1 MTGFNT
7 AELLWLSSALI
18 IINGLAT
25 SRYITKLWIKS
36 YQDPQR
42 IHVNEVSRLG
52 GLGMLIGVAGLAG
65 LSESLATSA
74 LAFKF
79 LVAFVPLAMI
89 MLMEDLHINTRPAVR
104 LTVILLSSY
113 LILTLTKVTLPSFN
127 TPFLDTLFATPFL
140 SPLFFILCIAALIN
154 GMNFIDGTNGNMV
167 FTSLSILAVL
177 YAMAALLGDNDV
189 MRLAQVFALPL
200 ALFIPFNYPF
210 GKLFAGDLGSYL
222 CGATTAFL
230 VIYFFGRHPEISAWN
245 AVLVVFY
252 PTMELTYSI
261 ARKVLTQKSPFLPD
275 REHLH
280 IKLFIIFNRGS
291 NRPRLSNNLVTL
303 ILSVFW
309 LWPAVI
315 IPWVY
320 QSHLLLFS
328 SLIFLTGAYI
338 VLNWVIP
345 VIETENTETENSGD

>member
-18 IINGLAT
+18 LLYGLAA
-25 SRYITKLWIKS
+25 SRHLTQLWIKS

-42 IHVNEVSRLG
+42 IHLNEVSRLG

-79 LVAFVPLAMI
+79 LVAFAPLGVI
-89 MLMEDLHINTRPAVR
+89 MLMEDLQIKIRPGVR
-104 LTVILLSSY
+104 LAVILLSSY
-113 LILTLTKVTLPSFN
+113 LILTVTKITLPSFN
-127 TPFLDTLFATPFL
+127 TPYLDTLFATPYL
-140 SPLFFILCIAALIN
+140 SPLFFMLCIAALIN

-177 YAMAALLGDNDV
+177 YGLAALLGDNDV
-189 MRLAQVFALPL
+189 MRLAQLFALPL
-200 ALFIPFNYPF
+200 ALFIPFNYPL
-210 GKLFAGDLGSYL
+210 GKLFAGDLGAYL
-222 CGATTAFL
+222 CGAAVAFM
-230 VIYFFGRHPEISAWN
+230 VIYFFGRHPELSAWN

-252 PTMELTYSI
+252 PTMELMYSI
-261 ARKVLTQKSPFLPD
+261 ARKGLSKKSPFLPD
-275 REHLH
+275 RGHLH

-303 ILSVFW
+303 MLSVFW

-320 QSHLLLFS
+320 QSHWLLFS

-338 VLNWVIP
+338 ALNRLIP
-345 VIETENTETENSGD
+345 AIETKNTETENRGD